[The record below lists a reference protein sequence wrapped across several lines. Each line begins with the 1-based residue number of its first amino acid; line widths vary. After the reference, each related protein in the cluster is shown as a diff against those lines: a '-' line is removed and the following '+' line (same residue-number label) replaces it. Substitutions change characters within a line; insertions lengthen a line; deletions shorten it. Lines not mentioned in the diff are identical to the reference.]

1 MNNVQPHPV
10 TRFSPTVIAL
20 VLANLIPLYG
30 VLALGWEVFPLML
43 LFWMENVII
52 GVFNVLRMLLAELQR
67 PAAWVGK
74 FFLVPFF
81 CIHYGMFTFVHGVF
95 VVGLFGGQ
103 FRVGASFPSLEMFQK
118 LVAEQQLG
126 IAVLALVASHAF
138 SFAWNY
144 LWRGEYRTV
153 SLQTL
158 MARPYARVVVLHL
171 ALLGSGFLL
180 IALKSPVVGLVLL
193 VLFKIGLD
201 VSSHLKEHV
210 RLADTTST
218 TTVSQSTRGES
229 SPRSS

>member
-1 MNNVQPHPV
+1 MDDARPNSLK
-10 TRFSPTVIAL
+10 RFSPTVIAL

-43 LFWMENVII
+43 LFWLENVII
-52 GVFNVLRMLLAELQR
+52 GVFNVLRMLLAELQK
-67 PAAWVGK
+67 PEAWFGK
-74 FFLVPFF
+74 LFLVPFF
-81 CIHYGMFTFVHGVF
+81 CVHYGMFTFVHGVF

-103 FRVGASFPSLEMFQK
+103 FRAGAGFPSLAMFQK
-118 LVAEQQLG
+118 LVTEQHLG

-180 IALKSPVVGLVLL
+180 VALKSPVVGLVLL

-218 TTVSQSTRGES
+218 TAVSQATRGES
-229 SPRSS
+229 FPRS

>member
-1 MNNVQPHPV
+1 MNAAQPNAMK
-10 TRFSPTVIAL
+10 RFSPTVIAL

-52 GVFNVLRMLLAELQR
+52 GVFNVLRMLLAELHK

-74 FFLVPFF
+74 LFLVPFF
-81 CIHYGMFTFVHGVF
+81 CVHYGMFTFVHGVF

-103 FRVGASFPSLEMFQK
+103 FRAGASFPSLGMFQK
-118 LVAEQQLG
+118 LITEQHLG

-153 SLQTL
+153 ALQTL

-171 ALLGSGFLL
+171 VILGSGFLL
-180 IALKSPVVGLVLL
+180 VALKSPVVGLVLL

-210 RLADTTST
+210 RLADTTAT
-218 TTVSQSTRGES
+218 TTVSQPTRGES
-229 SPRSS
+229 FPRSS

>member
-1 MNNVQPHPV
+1 MNDVQPHPV
-10 TRFSPTVIAL
+10 RRFSPTVIAL

-74 FFLVPFF
+74 LFLVPFF

-103 FRVGASFPSLEMFQK
+103 FRVGASFPSLGMFQK

>member
-103 FRVGASFPSLEMFQK
+103 FRVGASFPSLGMFQK

>member
-1 MNNVQPHPV
+1 MNDVQPHPV

-74 FFLVPFF
+74 LFLVPFF

-103 FRVGASFPSLEMFQK
+103 FRVGASFPSLGMFQK

>member
-1 MNNVQPHPV
+1 MNAAQPNAMK
-10 TRFSPTVIAL
+10 RFSPTVIAL

-52 GVFNVLRMLLAELQR
+52 GVFNVLRMLLAELQK

-74 FFLVPFF
+74 LFLVPFF
-81 CIHYGMFTFVHGVF
+81 CVHYGMFTFVHGVF

-103 FRVGASFPSLEMFQK
+103 FRAGASFPSLGMFQK
-118 LVAEQQLG
+118 LITEQHLG

-144 LWRGEYRTV
+144 LGRGEYRTV
-153 SLQTL
+153 ALQTL

-171 ALLGSGFLL
+171 VILGSGFLL
-180 IALKSPVVGLVLL
+180 VALKSPVVGLVLL

-210 RLADTTST
+210 HLADTTAT

-229 SPRSS
+229 FPRSS